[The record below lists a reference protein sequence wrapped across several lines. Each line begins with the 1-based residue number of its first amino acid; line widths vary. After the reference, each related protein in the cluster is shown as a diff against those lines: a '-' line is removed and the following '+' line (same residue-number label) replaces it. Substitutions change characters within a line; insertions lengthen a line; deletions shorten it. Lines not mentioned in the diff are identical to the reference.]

1 MAGAILKARVKSEA
15 CSVTVRRLETFVS
28 RMERRYECSSEA
40 MLREVSERPSRE
52 TREVGKW
59 LAEYSLLTRLRELE
73 AAGDVAGLPSKNT
86 S

>member
-1 MAGAILKARVKSEA
+1 MAGVVLKTRVKSEA

-40 MLREVSERPSRE
+40 MLREVRKRPSRE

-59 LAEYSLLTRLRELE
+59 LAEYSLLTRLRERE
-73 AAGDVAGLPSKNT
+73 AVGVATGSTSTNT
-86 S
+86 K